1 MNSDFGTAI
10 LAFLLLYLLL
20 LVVSLILAVL
30 DVIAMWKLFEKAGE
44 KGWTALIP
52 VYNYF
57 QMTKIATGNYTL
69 SWVYLA
75 VSGAY
80 TMMTMISS
88 IIMKFSDN
96 NGGFVSLVFMMFL
109 LAIILALA
117 VLAGYI
123 SFMFSKAYNKPL
135 IWNICMIFLSPI
147 LIIVMGFDKNTI
159 YIGAGNRQNF

>member
-20 LVVSLILAVL
+20 LGVSLILAVL

-44 KGWTALIP
+44 KGWTVLIP
-52 VYNYF
+52 IYNSF
-57 QMTKIATGNYTL
+57 QMAKIATGSYTL
-69 SWVYLA
+69 AWVYLA

-80 TMMTMISS
+80 AVVT
-88 IIMKFSDN
+88 IMSNFIR
-96 NGGFVSLVFMMFL
+96 GFTDENIFYPVFMIFML
-109 LAIILALA
+109 IVMLAFA
-117 VLAGYI
+117 VLGGYI

-147 LIIVMGFDKNTI
+147 LIIVMGFDKNTV
-159 YIGAGNRQNF
+159 YVGAGNRQNF